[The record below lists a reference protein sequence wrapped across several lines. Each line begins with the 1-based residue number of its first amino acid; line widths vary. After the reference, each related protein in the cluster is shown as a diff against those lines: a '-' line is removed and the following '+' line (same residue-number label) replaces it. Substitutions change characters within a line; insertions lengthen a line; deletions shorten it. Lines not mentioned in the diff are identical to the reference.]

1 MEALYLRLMKLNLPT
16 SLKPGPGVVIT
27 GAFIGPGTVTLCLM
41 AGVTSGVSLLWALLF
56 STFATILLQ
65 DMVVRLALQSQQT
78 LETLIL
84 RQIKNPVIQWM
95 MALFIFFAI
104 IVGNSAYQSGNL
116 AGTSLGISFIF
127 PSWKM
132 AWVSFFVALFCIL
145 VLLTSNSKAF
155 KNMLGIMVLAMSLSF
170 LAMAVFFCPNAIPLI
185 KGLLLPTLED
195 GQLMLAL
202 GLVGTTV
209 VPYNLF
215 LHSSLVFNAPVAD
228 LPALRKEGAF
238 SIFVGGLI
246 SMAIVIVGNKALG
259 MAINNAADMAAVLQ
273 NAIGS
278 WSLILLGIGLFAAG
292 LSSALTAPMAAGSV
306 ASGLWNCFFRP
317 QNKVNAGISV
327 LVVMIGAYVAITQ
340 VNNLWVIKT
349 AQVING
355 LLLPVFI
362 SFILW
367 LLNDRSHM
375 KSGRNTMLYNLGG
388 FFVLLVSLAL
398 AIKTII
404 SLIS

>member
-1 MEALYLRLMKLNLPT
+1 
-16 SLKPGPGVVIT
+16 
-27 GAFIGPGTVTLCLM
+27 M

-84 RQIKNPVIQWM
+84 RQIKNPVLQWT
-95 MALFIFFAI
+95 MALFIFMAI

-116 AGTSLGISFIF
+116 AGTSLGINFLF

-132 AWVSFFVALFCIL
+132 AWVSFFVALFCVSVIM
-145 VLLTSNSKAF
+145 TSNSKTF
-155 KNMLGIMVLAMSLSF
+155 KNILGLMVLAMSLSF
-170 LAMAVFFCPNAIPLI
+170 LAMALYFYPDAIILI
-185 KGLLLPTLED
+185 KGLLLPTFED

-215 LHSSLVFNAPVAD
+215 LHSSLVFNAPVAK
-228 LPALRKEGAF
+228 LSTIRKEGAF
-238 SIFVGGLI
+238 SILVGGLI
-246 SMAIVIVGNKALG
+246 SMSIVIVGNKALG
-259 MAINNAADMAAVLQ
+259 MDIKNAADMAAVLK

-306 ASGLWNCFFRP
+306 ASGLWSYFFKP
-317 QNKVNAGISV
+317 LKQVNNGVSV
-327 LVVMIGAYVAITQ
+327 LVILIGAYVAITQ

-362 SFILW
+362 AFILW
-367 LLNDRSHM
+367 LLNDRRQLKH
-375 KSGRNTMLYNLGG
+375 GRNSVLYNIGG
-388 FFVLLVSLAL
+388 FFVLLISLAL
-398 AIKTII
+398 TIKTII
-404 SLIS
+404 SLIT